1 LKKNWKIVVP
11 LARVPVAAAM
21 AAALYASAGEAAEAY
36 PVKPVRM
43 LVGFPPGGANDLVG
57 RAVATRLGPRLGQ
70 QIVVENRP
78 GAGGNIAT
86 QLAARAVPDGYT
98 LLLGSVASLAM
109 SPALYR
115 EVPFDP
121 LNDFAPVTQ
130 AVGVSS
136 LILTHPSL
144 PPRSLKELVAL
155 AKKQPGKL
163 NYGSPGTGSIA
174 HLTAEMFLKTAG
186 IRIVHVPYKGGGPA
200 VIDAMAGQVECL
212 ISLIS
217 TSGPQIKAGKLIGHA
232 VTSAARSPSLPEV
245 PTVAESG
252 YPGFEASGWLG
263 LLFPAKTPDAI
274 VERMHKEAVAVINLP
289 EVRKQ
294 LEDVGLDPSPS
305 TPQAFRAYMKA
316 EYAKWGKL
324 IREAGIKAE

>member
-1 LKKNWKIVVP
+1 MIRAH
-11 LARVPVAAAM
+11 ARNLISTAVVAAVASTFVAPAM
-21 AAALYASAGEAAEAY
+21 SAEPY
-36 PVKPVRM
+36 PVKPIRL
-43 LVGFPPGGANDLVG
+43 LVGFPPGGANDFVA
-57 RAVATRLGPRLGQ
+57 RAVATRLGLRLGQ
-70 QIVVENRP
+70 QIVVENRS

-86 QLAARAVPDGYT
+86 QFVARAAPDGYT

-109 SPALYR
+109 SPAMLR

-144 PPRSLKELVAL
+144 PPRSLKEFVAL

-163 NYGSPGTGSIA
+163 NYGSPGAGSIA
-174 HLTAEMFLKTAG
+174 HLTAELFLKTAG
-186 IRIVHVPYKGGGPA
+186 IKVVHIPYKGGGPA

-217 TSGPQIKAGKLIGHA
+217 TSGPQAKAGKLIAHA
-232 VTSAARSPSLPEV
+232 VTSAARSPSLPDV

-274 VERMHKEAVAVINLP
+274 VERVHKEAVAVINMP

-294 LEDVGLDPSPS
+294 LEDVGLDPAPS
-305 TPQAFRAYMKA
+305 SPQAFRAYMKA

-324 IREAGIKAE
+324 IREAGIKGD